1 MNKRILNAYLKY
13 AEKQKPILKNCFKHE
28 EGYLICDAYSIILL
42 KDNYNIDVVQDVL
55 SINNMF
61 DNFENN
67 YEFSFKIEELE
78 ITSSE
83 NEKIKTAKLKDNYE
97 INVTRLNRIKNI
109 IKADD
114 IGIVYNMNTSDTTPI
129 IKLTNTKTNE
139 RGYLLPMRKY
149 YEVE

>member
-42 KDNYNIDVVQDVL
+42 KDYYNIDVVQDVL
-55 SINNMF
+55 NINKLF

-67 YEFSFKIEELE
+67 YEFNFKLEELE
-78 ITSSE
+78 IVSDE

-97 INVTRLNRIKNI
+97 INVTLLNRIKNI
-109 IKADD
+109 IKADVVVV
-114 IGIVYNMNTSDTTPI
+114 IKNMNTSDTTPI

-139 RGYLLPMRKY
+139 RGYLLPMRKG
-149 YEVE
+149 V